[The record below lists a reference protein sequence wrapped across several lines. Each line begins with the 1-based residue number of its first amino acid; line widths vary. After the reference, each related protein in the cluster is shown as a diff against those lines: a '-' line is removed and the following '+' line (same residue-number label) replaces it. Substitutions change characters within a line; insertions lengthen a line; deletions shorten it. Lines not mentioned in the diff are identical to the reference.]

1 MPPSMRFQF
10 LTALLAVF
18 ISLGCQRVNVAL
30 TTTEQADVDDKTI
43 RDYLAAKGI
52 SGYMRTNSGTYIVID
67 SAQPEQPYLQ
77 TGKFAY
83 VRYRGYLP
91 GYESIAFDSNTVDT
105 LKAPYRVNLGQANA
119 VITGWQDALPHFRIR
134 EKGRIFIP
142 SRLGYGPSGSG
153 LIGANQVLIFDIKVL
168 KME

>member
-1 MPPSMRFQF
+1 MRLSMRFFF
-10 LTALLAVF
+10 LSVLLAVF
-18 ISLGCQRVNVAL
+18 ISLGCQRVEVAL
-30 TTTEQADVDDKTI
+30 TTTEQADVDDKAI

-67 SAQPEQPYLQ
+67 SSHTDQPYLQ

-91 GYESIAFDSNTVDT
+91 NDESIAFDSNTVDS
-105 LKAPYRVNLGQANA
+105 LKAPYRVNLGQANT
-119 VITGWQDALPHFRIR
+119 VITGWQDALPHFRVK

-168 KME
+168 KMD